1 MYLSNVSLDA
11 HQAAGFI
18 MSHRKVLHEFQ
29 FDRCHLRSGTW
40 DDALAPLTRIVGN
53 DRWKHKREEVM
64 DVPLL
69 LSSVDDKS
77 MMECVQE
84 PLWDDVIR
92 KSRGL
97 KTLRKMSLR
106 TREMVPEQV
115 KRLLRTARVG
125 WH

>member
-1 MYLSNVSLDA
+1 MHLTNASLDA
-11 HQAAGFI
+11 SQASGFI

-29 FDRCHLRSGTW
+29 FERCHLRSGTW

-53 DRWKHKREEVM
+53 DSWKAKQEEVM
-64 DVPLL
+64 DIPIM
-69 LSSVDDKS
+69 LSPADEKS
-77 MMECVQE
+77 EMDCVQE
-84 PLWDDVIR
+84 PLWDDVFR
-92 KSRGL
+92 KTRGL
-97 KTLRKMSLR
+97 NALRKVSLR